1 MFQKRYNRYNR
12 MVTAKATI
20 QKIIN
25 AHGKKLNSII
35 DFLPIIEEEGIV
47 DKQAIFYVLSKGVF
61 MENIGFMMPST
72 KSVCKGMI
80 IPKVFVLRDKYDLTL
95 PSSTIDKGILVGDGG
110 GVNYR
115 VDKNG
120 DILAEEKVDGT
131 LIIKGGSKNE

>member
-1 MFQKRYNRYNR
+1 MFQKRYNR

-20 QKIIN
+20 QKLIN
-25 AHGKKLNSII
+25 AYGKKLNSII

-47 DKQAIFYVLSKGVF
+47 DKQAVFYVLSKGVF

-72 KSVCKGMI
+72 KIVCKGI

-115 VDKNG
+115 VDRNG
-120 DILAEEKVDGT
+120 SIVSEEKVDGT